1 LLRNNPNRSVK
12 TRTRAKIAWLI
23 AALFFSLSLGIAPFE
38 GALRAQDARPGAAES
53 SPYPAEQAVPE
64 GSPAPTP
71 EPQIAPDLL
80 PESKTLPPLPP
91 ESALPPDLI
100 PERPK
105 PVKATPLPNPGS
117 AEQLEKD
124 RIRFRQIRTIA
135 VRDPFAIYLA
145 KRANQDK
152 TEEGRREYFR
162 AYYTSMAIHMRKLEP
177 KLKPLI
183 DGFEAGNIGRF
194 SPIGLRPTIPL
205 RDVRRFERLQAAG
218 ILEKQN

>member
-1 LLRNNPNRSVK
+1 
-12 TRTRAKIAWLI
+12 
-23 AALFFSLSLGIAPFE
+23 
-38 GALRAQDARPGAAES
+38 
-53 SPYPAEQAVPE
+53 
-64 GSPAPTP
+64 
-71 EPQIAPDLL
+71 
-80 PESKTLPPLPP
+80 
-91 ESALPPDLI
+91 
-100 PERPK
+100 
-105 PVKATPLPNPGS
+105 
-117 AEQLEKD
+117 
-124 RIRFRQIRTIA
+124 

-205 RDVRRFERLQAAG
+205 RDLRRFDRLQAASASSH
-218 ILEKQN
+218 K